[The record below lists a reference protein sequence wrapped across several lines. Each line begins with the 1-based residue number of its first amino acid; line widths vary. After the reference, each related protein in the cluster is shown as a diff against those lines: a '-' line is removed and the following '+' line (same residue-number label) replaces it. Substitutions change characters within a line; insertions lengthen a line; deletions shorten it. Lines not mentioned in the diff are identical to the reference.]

1 MKKTTL
7 DMSAILDSYTQQV
20 IAEERRRQQ
29 VRDWYAKWE
38 ATRSESDDLNAIA
51 KWGRSSSWNISDRH

>member
-1 MKKTTL
+1 MKNTTL

-29 VRDWYAKWE
+29 VREQVANGTYVPCPGQ
-38 ATRSESDDLNAIA
+38 SD
-51 KWGRSSSWNISDRH
+51 SWNISDRH